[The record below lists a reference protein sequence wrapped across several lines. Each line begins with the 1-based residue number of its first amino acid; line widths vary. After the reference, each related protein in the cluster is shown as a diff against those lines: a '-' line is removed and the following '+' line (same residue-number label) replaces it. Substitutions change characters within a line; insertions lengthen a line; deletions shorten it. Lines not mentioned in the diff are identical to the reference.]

1 MLLGRVGWLATGVG
15 AGLAWTAARLAVPL
29 LTAAAVN
36 QGIVKN
42 KTGVSLKYAAIIVAV
57 GLGQMFFT
65 GLRRYGAFWLAF
77 RTETDLRARLFA
89 HFQRLHFAFHDVAQ
103 TGELM
108 ARANTDILQINQTI
122 NMLPFSMAAV
132 TTLLGVAVVMVTQS
146 WRLTLLALGALP
158 FLNIV
163 AARFASKV
171 GPVSTQLQERLGA
184 LSGVV
189 EDTVAGIRAV
199 KGFGAEQVQVA
210 QLEQATD
217 DVLDRALATAR
228 LRAGFLPVVDFIPT
242 LAFVAVLWYGGH
254 LVLAHQIKVG
264 ELVAY
269 NLYIAM
275 LIQPMRVVGQLV
287 AQATRAVASAARI
300 DETLQ
305 TEPKIFDPAHPV
317 RLPDGGSGEVRFD
330 SVSFRYGDGPPVL
343 DRLDLVIRGGES
355 VAVVGATGSG
365 KTTIARLIPRL
376 YDVDSGRV
384 LIDGVDV
391 RQASLRDLRA
401 NVGIVFEDTF
411 LFTGT
416 VHDNIAFA
424 DPDASSEQ
432 VRRAARLAG
441 AEDFIDD
448 MPYGF
453 NTEIGEHG
461 YTLSGGQRQR
471 VAIARAVLANPRV
484 LILDDATSS
493 VDPSKEYEIRSALG
507 EVMRNRT
514 TIIIAHRP
522 ATIALANRVVLL
534 DGGRIV
540 AEGTH
545 AELSARSARYREVLA
560 QVSLTSAAGPALV
573 ASDEERS

>member
-1 MLLGRVGWLATGVG
+1 
-15 AGLAWTAARLAVPL
+15 
-29 LTAAAVN
+29 
-36 QGIVKN
+36 
-42 KTGVSLKYAAIIVAV
+42 
-57 GLGQMFFT
+57 
-65 GLRRYGAFWLAF
+65 
-77 RTETDLRARLFA
+77 
-89 HFQRLHFAFHDVAQ
+89 
-103 TGELM
+103 
-108 ARANTDILQINQTI
+108 
-122 NMLPFSMAAV
+122 
-132 TTLLGVAVVMVTQS
+132 
-146 WRLTLLALGALP
+146 
-158 FLNIV
+158 
-163 AARFASKV
+163 
-171 GPVSTQLQERLGA
+171 
-184 LSGVV
+184 
-189 EDTVAGIRAV
+189 
-199 KGFGAEQVQVA
+199 
-210 QLEQATD
+210 
-217 DVLDRALATAR
+217 LDRALATAR

-300 DETLQ
+300 DETLG

-317 RLPDGGSGEVRFD
+317 RLPTGGSGEVRFD

-391 RQASLRDLRA
+391 RQAGLRDLRR

-424 DPDASSEQ
+424 DPDATIDQ

-441 AEDFIDD
+441 AEDFIDE

-471 VAIARAVLANPRV
+471 VAIARAVIANPRV

-493 VDPSKEYEIRSALG
+493 VDPTKEYEIRSALG
-507 EVMRNRT
+507 EVMRSRT

-545 AELSARSARYREVLA
+545 AELSAGSARYREVLA
-560 QVSLTSAAGPALV
+560 QVSLKSGTGPALV
-573 ASDEERS
+573 ASDEDRA